1 MNRKSKHILKDLLL
15 IFGFFVMNFSMLCG
29 GNFQLLGPLTLRHL
43 CMAFLFAAA
52 IYVFYKKSDRHKPSA
67 KKKHFIPFILY
78 LCYLFLYC
86 LFNFINGE
94 FTTHSFLQSLY
105 TYHLPCIALIV
116 GLPVLLNNHKK
127 LTFFTYS
134 LILLYLFDAL
144 LTALQFVNS
153 SIAWEIATR
162 ISSSAEEGMAYA
174 EMHSSTN
181 DSLLGYSIAAGAFG
195 FVVTNGYFLATYL
208 PVVTHR
214 IYNRKM
220 WDTILSVALLAM
232 GAVAIFLTQQRM
244 AFASMLLYVVFFFW
258 FGFKRKY
265 SIVLLSALILAGFFV
280 LVFKDFNLGRLAAK
294 GFNDDTRMR
303 LFDNF
308 LDFIDSGA
316 FWYGGAVS
324 FLEKYHKAQHN
335 TFLAAWVLG
344 GVFTFAVYCVLYF
357 NLLWESVK
365 RIWMHRKNTRFFP
378 YTISYAVGAALF
390 LVYSIT
396 HSAGVQSG
404 SPLFWTLFMSLLIAD
419 RLERKNVILLRHAQ
433 CIKKAV

>member
-1 MNRKSKHILKDLLL
+1 MNSKSQHILKDLLL

-52 IYVFYKKSDRHKPSA
+52 IFVFYKRGGRYKPSA
-67 KKKHFIPFILY
+67 PKKYFIPFILY

-86 LFNFINGE
+86 LFNLINGE

-116 GLPVLLNNHKK
+116 GLPVLLNSNKK

-134 LILLYLFDAL
+134 LILLYLFDVL
-144 LTALQFVNS
+144 LTSLQFVNS

-162 ISSSAEEGMAYA
+162 ISSSAEEGMADA
-174 EMHSSTN
+174 EMYSNTG
-181 DSLLGYSIAAGAFG
+181 DSLLGYSIVAGAFG

-214 IYNRKM
+214 IYNRKV
-220 WDTILSVALLAM
+220 WDTVLSVALLVV

-244 AFASMLLYVVFFFW
+244 AFAALLLYIVFFFW

-265 SIVLLSALILAGFFV
+265 SIILILAMILGGLFV
-280 LVFKDFNLGRLAAK
+280 LFFKDFNLGRLSA
-294 GFNDDTRMR
+294 GFNDNTRMR
-303 LFDNF
+303 LFGNF
-308 LDFIDSGA
+308 VDFIDSGA
-316 FWYGGAVS
+316 FWYGGAVA

-335 TFLAAWVLG
+335 TFLSAWVLG
-344 GVFTFAVYCVLYF
+344 GVFTFVVYCVLYF

-365 RIWMHRKNTRFFP
+365 RIWMHRKNTRLFP

-390 LVYSIT
+390 LFYSIT

-404 SPLFWTLFMSLLIAD
+404 SPLFWALFMPMLIAD
-419 RLERKNVILLRHAQ
+419 RLERKNVILQRHALR
-433 CIKKAV
+433 IKKAV